1 MQEAG
6 SVNVSKIYSGSGANL
21 GDLRKLEDLG
31 LVSIGEQQVWRDPL
45 DSYLFVPDE
54 PPPLTGDQGKV
65 WAKIEASLRAARAG
79 IETRPLLLHG
89 VTGSGKTEI
98 YLKAVEQV
106 VGAGKQAVVMVP
118 EISLTPQTVKRFL
131 NRFPGLVGLFHS
143 SLSQGERYDTWRR
156 ARIGEVQ
163 IVVGPRSALF
173 VPFPEP
179 GIIILDECHDDSYYQ
194 SEPLPYYQTRLAASE
209 YARYCGAVC
218 LMGSATPNVSS
229 FQACER
235 GDWDYLEL
243 PARILAHRDA
253 VSSQLERTGRKGK
266 RFYPLEGQ
274 AQAASLPHVSVV
286 DMRRELKQGNRSIF
300 SRELSSSLERVISDG
315 QQAILFLNR
324 RGASTYVFCRDCG
337 HSLKCPRCDTPLIYH
352 TAQKKN
358 LQCHR
363 CGYRRNMPPECPQCG
378 SSRIRHYGTGTQ
390 KVEAEVQSHF
400 PGAKTIRWDHET
412 TRKKGSHE
420 YILEEFVSRRA
431 NILIGTQM
439 LAKGLDL
446 PFVTLVGVIL
456 ADVGLNLPDYRAG
469 ERTFQVLT
477 QVAGRAGRS
486 PLGGE
491 VILQTFQPDN
501 YVIQA
506 ASKHDYKQF
515 SSQELEYRQR
525 LSYPPFTHLVRM
537 EFRHTSFETAQ
548 DESRRMAVSM
558 KRLIGEVDRR
568 ATRLIGPAPCFFSRI
583 GGSYRWQII
592 LKGPDPASLLKGIEL
607 GEWKVELNPPS
618 LL

>member
-1 MQEAG
+1 M
-6 SVNVSKIYSGSGANL
+6 K
-21 GDLRKLEDLG
+21 
-31 LVSIGEQQVWRDPL
+31 
-45 DSYLFVPDE
+45 
-54 PPPLTGDQGKV
+54 
-65 WAKIEASLRAARAG
+65 
-79 IETRPLLLHG
+79 
-89 VTGSGKTEI
+89 
-98 YLKAVEQV
+98 
-106 VGAGKQAVVMVP
+106 
-118 EISLTPQTVKRFL
+118 
-131 NRFPGLVGLFHS
+131 
-143 SLSQGERYDTWRR
+143 
-156 ARIGEVQ
+156 

-173 VPFPEP
+173 VPFSDP

-194 SEPLPYYQTRLAASE
+194 SEPLPYYQTRLAASA

-235 GDWDYLEL
+235 GDWRYLEL

-253 VSSQLERTGRKGK
+253 VLSQLERTGKTGD
-266 RFYPLEGQ
+266 RFHPLEGQ
-274 AQAASLPHVSVV
+274 AQAASLPRVSVV
-286 DMRRELKQGNRSIF
+286 DMRLELRQGNRSIF
-300 SRELSSSLERVISDG
+300 SRELSGSIERVISDQ

-337 HSLKCPRCDTPLIYH
+337 HSMKCPRCETPLIYH
-352 TAQKKN
+352 TTQKEN

-363 CGYRRNMPPECPQCG
+363 CGYRRNMPRKCPQCG
-378 SSRIRHYGTGTQ
+378 SARIRHYGTGTQ
-390 KVEAEVQSHF
+390 KVEVEVQSHF

-431 NILIGTQM
+431 NILVGTQM

-491 VILQTFQPDN
+491 VILQTFQPEH
-501 YVIQA
+501 YVIRA
-506 ASKHDYKQF
+506 ASKHDYKEF
-515 SSQELEYRQR
+515 SRQELEYRQR
-525 LSYPPFTHLVRM
+525 LSYPPFTQLVRM
-537 EFRHTSFETAQ
+537 EFRHINFESAQ
-548 DESRRMAVSM
+548 EESRRMAALLNRMIVE
-558 KRLIGEVDRR
+558 RGRR
-568 ATRLIGPAPCFFSRI
+568 ATRMIGPTPCFFSRI
-583 GGSYRWQII
+583 GGSFRWQII
-592 LKGPDPASLLKGIEL
+592 LKGPDPASLLKGNEL